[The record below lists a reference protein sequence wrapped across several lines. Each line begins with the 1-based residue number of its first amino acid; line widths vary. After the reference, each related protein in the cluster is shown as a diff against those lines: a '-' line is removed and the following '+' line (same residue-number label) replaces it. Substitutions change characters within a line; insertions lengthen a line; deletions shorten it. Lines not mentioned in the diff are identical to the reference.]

1 MNYAWEAVLAARKK
15 GFSEE
20 ELHFTE
26 AVNPNPYLEVSEE
39 DLNLPAPEGERIAI
53 NPFYRLGT
61 VFSALLDKNVEEM
74 KETRALFL
82 DICMHYLV
90 ELDLQ
95 EGLSREDYYYRLF
108 QRDFME
114 GVYGEGFRKRFAL
127 FQGEEQKRII
137 RSYLHLLQSS
147 NYLEEYRKAITSL
160 YQGAFLYESQERP
173 MELLVYLGVKET
185 KEEQEKAAF
194 LRELF
199 LPMQEK
205 VYYFYEHHFG
215 IIGVGE
221 TMVLDEMVIF

>member
-15 GFSEE
+15 GFSDDQ
-20 ELHFTE
+20 LYFAE
-26 AVNPNPYLEVSEE
+26 AYNPSPYLEVSEE
-39 DLNLPAPEGERIAI
+39 DLNLSTPEGEKIAI
-53 NPFYRLGT
+53 NPFYRFGT
-61 VFSALLDKNVEEM
+61 VFAALLDKNVEEM

-90 ELDLQ
+90 ELDLR

-108 QRDFME
+108 QCDFME

-137 RSYLHLLQSS
+137 RSYLHLLQSG

-215 IIGVGE
+215 IIGVDE